1 MTGSQA
7 TEEKERNNKDGEK
20 TERNNKD
27 GEKTRGKIEKR
38 RGKNSQKKNSE
49 KKRARTRI

>member
-7 TEEKERNNKDGEK
+7 TEERQ
-20 TERNNKD
+20 RNNKD
-27 GEKTRGKIEKR
+27 GEKTREKIEKR

-49 KKRARTRI
+49 KNGQGPGFEHLTLQLPG